1 MPTTTHCIIATPGL
15 SNLVI
20 SPLRADSTVEIVE
33 QERGYNLW
41 IGLLVDGKF
50 WPLVMWKH
58 TVGRP
63 EHHAS
68 VQAAYTLVQ
77 DAINSLKPVTPDL
90 GNEPLPNPEPLV
102 SPELTSLFA
111 ALGPNRR
118 TVADIWRSLGIT
130 RKKLQAII
138 TLYRNELALAGV
150 NLHTATHAEA
160 GRLSLYVNDGERRVA
175 AISWVTE
182 PTELPSVE
190 LPSVELPS
198 VELPSVEQPELPAF
212 VAALGSTRR
221 PVATGVSFPTA
232 RTVIANTAQR
242 NYEHWELMGKLA
254 SFGKLPPNAARMS
267 RRSLAMRLAWV
278 LLPGGIERVNGGLL

>member
-1 MPTTTHCIIATPGL
+1 MPTTAHCIIATPGL

-20 SPLRADSTVEIVE
+20 SPLRADSTVEIAE
-33 QERGYNLW
+33 QESGRNLW

-58 TVGRP
+58 ASDRP
-63 EHHAS
+63 FLREA

-77 DAINSLKPVTPDL
+77 DTINSLKVNPEPVNPDL
-90 GNEPLPNPEPLV
+90 GNETLPNPEPV
-102 SPELTSLFA
+102 NPPELTSLLS
-111 ALGPNRR
+111 ALGPTRR

-130 RKKLQAII
+130 RKKLQSII
-138 TLYRNELALAGV
+138 NTYRNELALAGV

-175 AISWVTE
+175 AISWVTPE
-182 PTELPSVE
+182 PEPVTPEPEPVTPE
-190 LPSVELPS
+190 PEPVK
-198 VELPSVEQPELPAF
+198 QTELPAF
-212 VAALGSTRR
+212 AALGSTRR